1 MYGVLCVR
9 LNELYR
15 SPKDDVLTQSTADTY
30 HKELET
36 LTAILANRVKQLL
49 PDENTKKMLHHRKKK
64 LDKLSKTLNLHKYT
78 NTKTS
83 SRETFANRP
92 STNPPEKAFA
102 DIKRIARTPK
112 QLNVHQNADSVG
124 RDAPDGDS
132 ISSRSTDTTA
142 IYQHIHHLP
151 KPVQT
156 YLNASRNWYNMY
168 NHSVSVAT
176 NSLLDNRNKI
186 LKAKHTH
193 KKQLAEVHKK
203 NKQHYAQSKEH
214 SAHMLRKYNVKSKNA
229 NPT

>member
-1 MYGVLCVR
+1 MVVCVLLMYGVLCAR
-9 LNELYR
+9 LDEPYR
-15 SPKDDVLTQSTADTY
+15 SPTDDVLTQSTADAY
-30 HKELET
+30 RKELET
-36 LTAILANRVKQLL
+36 LIAMLANRVKQLL
-49 PDENTKKMLHHRKKK
+49 PDEKTKKTLHHQKKK
-64 LDKLSKTLNLHKYT
+64 LDKLSKTLKLHKYK

-83 SRETFANRP
+83 SHETFAHHP

-112 QLNVHQNADSVG
+112 QLDVHRDTDSSG
-124 RDAPDGDS
+124 MTNSSGGS
-132 ISSRSTDTTA
+132 LSSRSTDTTA

-151 KPVQT
+151 KPVQL

-176 NSLLDNRNKI
+176 NAMLDNRNKV
-186 LKAKHTH
+186 LKANQDH

-214 SAHMLRKYNVKSKNA
+214 SANTLRKYNAK
-229 NPT
+229 